1 MPEIRPQSPQ
11 MAQSLRSLARVF
23 CLQQLWMWP
32 HRLVQASA
40 LTATELTNSP
50 NQDFGVQKI
59 FPVVKI
65 RSPHSPTEQWEFCRS
80 LTLTAM
86 AASAD
91 ACTWV
96 SAEPPPP
103 DNPRVRHEA

>member
-1 MPEIRPQSPQ
+1 MTRGTDRQSD
-11 MAQSLRSLARVF
+11 AGDKGAGGRKVG
-23 CLQQLWMWP
+23 
-32 HRLVQASA
+32 HRQPST
-40 LTATELTNSP
+40 LTATELTHSP